1 MVRVKVLIFVLCA
14 LFVSGCTTAE
24 KLEVKA
30 SPQQKSLFAGHYM
43 QQIEGLGVV
52 ELHIDSNLDYIWTQ
66 PVPFFVKRT
75 SRGTLKITDLLE
87 AKAGRVR
94 LKWISRNGVIARSP
108 HGSSM
113 DWDNSGGNSQITVGA
128 DFRLWRQ

>member
-1 MVRVKVLIFVLCA
+1 MTRIKVLILIFSVFFVA
-14 LFVSGCTTAE
+14 GCTTTE
-24 KLEVKA
+24 NLEIKA
-30 SPQQKSLFAGHYM
+30 SPQQKTLFTGNYV
-43 QQIEGLGVV
+43 QTIEVLGVV
-52 ELHIDSNLDYIWTQ
+52 ELYIDSNLDYIWTQ
-66 PVPFFVKRT
+66 PIPFFVKRT
-75 SRGTLKITDLLE
+75 SRGTLKVTSLLE

-94 LKWISRNGVIARSP
+94 LKWISRNSVVARSP

>member
-1 MVRVKVLIFVLCA
+1 MTRIKVLILIFSVFFVA
-14 LFVSGCTTAE
+14 GCTSTE
-24 KLEVKA
+24 KPEIKA
-30 SPQQKSLFAGHYM
+30 SPQQKTLFTGHYV
-43 QQIEGLGVV
+43 QTIEGLGVV
-52 ELHIDSNLDYIWTQ
+52 ELYIDSNLDYIWTQ
-66 PVPFFVKRT
+66 PIPFFVKRT
-75 SRGTLKITDLLE
+75 SRGTLKVTSLLE

-94 LKWISRNGVIARSP
+94 LKWISRNSVVARSP

>member
-1 MVRVKVLIFVLCA
+1 MTRIKVLILIYSVFFVA
-14 LFVSGCTTAE
+14 SCTTTE
-24 KLEVKA
+24 KLEIKA
-30 SPQQKSLFAGHYM
+30 SPQQKALFTGHYV
-43 QQIEGLGVV
+43 QTIEGLGVV
-52 ELHIDSNLDYIWTQ
+52 ELYIDSNLDYIWTQ
-66 PVPFFVKRT
+66 PIPFFVKRT
-75 SRGTLKITDLLE
+75 SRGTLKVTSLLE

-94 LKWISRNGVIARSP
+94 LKWISRNSVVARSP

>member
-1 MVRVKVLIFVLCA
+1 MTRIKVLILIFSVFFVA
-14 LFVSGCTTAE
+14 GCTSTE
-24 KLEVKA
+24 KLEIKA
-30 SPQQKSLFAGHYM
+30 SPQQKTLFTGHYV
-43 QQIEGLGVV
+43 QTIEGLGVV
-52 ELHIDSNLDYIWTQ
+52 ELYIDSNLDYIWTQ
-66 PVPFFVKRT
+66 PIPFFVKRT
-75 SRGTLKITDLLE
+75 SRGALKVTSLLE

-94 LKWISRNGVIARSP
+94 LKWISRNSVVARSP

>member
-1 MVRVKVLIFVLCA
+1 MTRIKVLILIFSVFFVA
-14 LFVSGCTTAE
+14 GCTTTE
-24 KLEVKA
+24 KLEIKA
-30 SPQQKSLFAGHYM
+30 SPQQKTLFTGHYV
-43 QQIEGLGVV
+43 QTIEGLGVV
-52 ELHIDSNLDYIWTQ
+52 ELYIDSNLDYIWTQ
-66 PVPFFVKRT
+66 PIPFFVKRT
-75 SRGTLKITDLLE
+75 SRGTLKVTSLLE

-94 LKWISRNGVIARSP
+94 LKWISRNSVVARSP